1 MTKFAHFFLSMKNY
15 SEETYIEWM
24 DTLANND
31 FVVID
36 NFLETDLVEN
46 LSDFFEKR
54 LDENDLEKAGIGAL
68 GNHTI
73 DKKIRG
79 DYIYW
84 LSENRDLELNDLFLQ
99 MNEMISKLKRYCFLS
114 ISDFECHLAY
124 YPEGSFYKKHV
135 DQFKE
140 RNNRIIS
147 FVLYL
152 NKNWKPEDEGQLVIY
167 KEEESHK
174 IDPIKN
180 RIVIFKSAGLEHE
193 VLLTNEPRYSV
204 TGWMLNNPVG
214 LGFL

>member
-1 MTKFAHFFLSMKNY
+1 MKTY
-15 SEETYIEWM
+15 SEETYIAWM
-24 DTLANND
+24 DELADND
-31 FVVID
+31 FVVVD
-36 NFLETDLVEN
+36 DF
-46 LSDFFEKR
+46 LSDYLVNKVISFFEDR
-54 LDENDLEKAGIGAL
+54 LSENDLEKAGIGAL

-84 LSENRDLELNDLFLQ
+84 LSEPRDVELNQLFDQL
-99 MNEMISKLKRYCFLS
+99 NEMILNLKRYCFLS
-114 ISDFECHLAY
+114 ISDVECHLAY

-147 FVLYL
+147 FALYL
-152 NKNWKPEDEGQLVIY
+152 NEDWKAEDEGQLVIY
-167 KEEESHK
+167 KDGNTHK
-174 IDPIKN
+174 IDPLKN
-180 RIVIFKSAGLEHE
+180 RIVLFKSAGLEHE
-193 VLLTNEPRYSV
+193 VLLTNAPRYSV

>member
-1 MTKFAHFFLSMKNY
+1 MKTY
-15 SEETYIEWM
+15 SEETYISWM
-24 DTLANND
+24 DILADND

-36 NFLETDLVEN
+36 DF
-46 LSDFFEKR
+46 LSDDLLDKLCQFFEER
-54 LDENDLEKAGIGAL
+54 LNENDLEKAGIGAL

-84 LSENRDLELNDLFLQ
+84 LSESRDIELNKLFNQL
-99 MNEMISKLKRYCFLS
+99 NEMVSKLKYYCFLS
-114 ISDFECHLAY
+114 ISDVECHLAY

-147 FVLYL
+147 FALYL
-152 NKNWKPEDEGQLVIY
+152 NQDWKEENEGQLVIY
-167 KEEESHK
+167 KDGKSHK

-193 VLLTNEPRYSV
+193 VLLTNAPRYSV

>member
-1 MTKFAHFFLSMKNY
+1 MKHY
-15 SEETYIEWM
+15 SEDTYIDWM
-24 DTLANND
+24 DALADND

-36 NFLETDLVEN
+36 DFLADDMIDK
-46 LSDFFEKR
+46 LSSYFEER

-79 DYIYW
+79 DYVYW
-84 LSENRDLELNDLFLQ
+84 LNEDRDVYLSSLFHQ
-99 MNEMISKLKRYCFLS
+99 MNEMITMLKRYCYLS
-114 ISDFECHLAY
+114 ISDVECHLAY
-124 YPEGSFYKKHV
+124 YPQGSFYKRHV

-147 FVLYL
+147 FALYL
-152 NKNWKPEDEGQLVIY
+152 NDDWKHENEGQLVIY
-167 KEEESHK
+167 KDEESHK
-174 IDPIKN
+174 INPIKN
-180 RIVIFKSAGLEHE
+180 RIVLFKSAGLEHE
-193 VLLTNEPRYSV
+193 ALLTNAPRYSV